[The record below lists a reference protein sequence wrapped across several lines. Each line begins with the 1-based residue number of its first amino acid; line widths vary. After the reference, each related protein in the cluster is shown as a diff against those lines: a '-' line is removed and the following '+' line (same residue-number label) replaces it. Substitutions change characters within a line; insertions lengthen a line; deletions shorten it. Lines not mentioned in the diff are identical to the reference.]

1 MRRKNIVEIILM
13 TGIFLQASCS
23 MIVESSMNPDIEG
36 SSTSVRTRSIL
47 KDFSFSISHALTPS
61 EAAETAITN
70 RMHKND
76 GKKTISKQSILK
88 SG

>member
-1 MRRKNIVEIILM
+1 LRRKNIVEIILM

-70 RMHKND
+70 RMQLRMMEKRQFH
-76 GKKTISKQSILK
+76 SRV
-88 SG
+88 